1 MAAEPLAYGTGK
13 RKCSIA
19 RVYLRTGSGRILVN
33 QRPVEDYF
41 PRDTYRNWVAQPLL
55 ATEQGKNFDVDA
67 RVKGGGLS
75 GQAAAVRLGIAR
87 ALSEK
92 DSRLRPEL
100 KRRGFLTRDARRKER
115 KKYGQPGARKRF
127 QYSKR

>member
-1 MAAEPLAYGTGK
+1 MPDPLAYGTGK
-13 RKCSIA
+13 RKSSIA
-19 RVYLRTGSGRILVN
+19 RVYLRSGSGQILVN
-33 QRPVEDYF
+33 QRPLADYF
-41 PRDTYRNWVAQPLL
+41 PRETYQNWVTQPLL
-55 ATEQGKNFDVDA
+55 ATDQGSAVDVDA

-87 ALSEK
+87 ALS
-92 DSRLRPEL
+92 DNDARLRPEL

>member
-1 MAAEPLAYGTGK
+1 MSAPVAYGTGK

-19 RVYLRTGSGRILVN
+19 RVYLREGEGHILVN
-33 QRPVEDYF
+33 HRSLAEYF
-41 PRDTYRNWVAQPLL
+41 PRETNRNLVVQPLL
-55 ATEQGKNFDVDA
+55 ATEQGKRFDVDA

-87 ALSEK
+87 ALS
-92 DSRLRPEL
+92 DSDARLRPEL

>member
-1 MAAEPLAYGTGK
+1 MPDPVAYGTGK
-13 RKCSIA
+13 RKSSIA
-19 RVYLRTGSGRILVN
+19 RVYLRAGSGKILVN
-33 QRPVEDYF
+33 QRAFEDYF
-41 PRDTYRNWVAQPLL
+41 PRDTYQNWVTQPLL
-55 ATEQGKNFDVDA
+55 ATEQGQNFDVDA

-87 ALSEK
+87 ALSES
-92 DSRLRPEL
+92 DARLRPEL

>member
-1 MAAEPLAYGTGK
+1 MPQPLAYGTGK

-19 RVYLRTGSGRILVN
+19 RVYLRSGSGQILVN
-33 QRPVEDYF
+33 RRPFEEYF
-41 PRDTYRNWVAQPLL
+41 PRDTYQGWVTQPLL
-55 ATEQGKNFDVDA
+55 ATEQAKNFDVDA

-87 ALSEK
+87 ALSES
-92 DSRLRPEL
+92 DARLRPEL

>member
-1 MAAEPLAYGTGK
+1 M
-13 RKCSIA
+13 
-19 RVYLRTGSGRILVN
+19 YLRSGSGEILIN
-33 QRPVEDYF
+33 QRPLSEYF
-41 PRDTYRNWVAQPLL
+41 PRDTYQNWVTQPLL
-55 ATEQGKNFDVDA
+55 ATEQGTAVDVDA

-87 ALSEK
+87 ALS
-92 DSRLRPEL
+92 DNDARLRPEL

>member
-1 MAAEPLAYGTGK
+1 MPAPIAYGTGK

-19 RVYLRTGSGRILVN
+19 RVFLREGDGQVLVN
-33 QRPVEDYF
+33 HRPLEDYF
-41 PRDTYRNWVAQPLL
+41 PRETYRNLVTQPLL
-55 ATEQGKNFDVDA
+55 ATDQGKALNVDA

-87 ALSEK
+87 ALSEN

-100 KRRGFLTRDARRKER
+100 KRRGFLPRDARRKER

>member
-1 MAAEPLAYGTGK
+1 MPQPLAYGTGK

-19 RVYLRTGSGRILVN
+19 RVYLRSGSGRILVN
-33 QRPVEDYF
+33 HRDFEEYF
-41 PRDTYRNWVAQPLL
+41 PRTTYQNWVTQPLA
-55 ATEQGKNFDVDA
+55 ATEQSKNFDVDA

-87 ALSEK
+87 ALS
-92 DSRLRPEL
+92 DSDNRLRPEL

>member
-1 MAAEPLAYGTGK
+1 MPEPVAYGTGK

-19 RVYLRTGSGRILVN
+19 RVYLRTGSGKILVN
-33 QRPVEDYF
+33 RRPLDDYF
-41 PRDTYRNWVAQPLL
+41 PRNTDRNQVTQPLL
-55 ATEQGKNFDVDA
+55 ATEQARNFDVDA
-67 RVKGGGLS
+67 RVRGGGLS

-87 ALSEK
+87 ALSES
-92 DSRLRPEL
+92 DAQLRPEL

>member
-1 MAAEPLAYGTGK
+1 MPAPIAYGTGK

-19 RVYLRTGSGRILVN
+19 RVFLREGDGQVLVN
-33 QRPVEDYF
+33 HRPLEDYF
-41 PRDTYRNWVAQPLL
+41 PRETYRNLVTQPLL
-55 ATEQGKNFDVDA
+55 ATDQGKALNVDA

-87 ALSEK
+87 ALSEN

>member
-1 MAAEPLAYGTGK
+1 MTEPLAYGTGK
-13 RKCSIA
+13 RKSSIA
-19 RVYLRTGSGRILVN
+19 RVYLRNGSGEILVN
-33 QRPVEDYF
+33 QRPLADYF
-41 PRDTYRNWVAQPLL
+41 PRETYQNWVTQPLL
-55 ATEQGKNFDVDA
+55 ATDQGSAVDIDA

-87 ALSEK
+87 ALS
-92 DSRLRPEL
+92 DNDARLRPEL

>member
-1 MAAEPLAYGTGK
+1 MPAPLAYGTGK

-19 RVYLRTGSGRILVN
+19 RVFLRAGTGQILVN
-33 QRPVEDYF
+33 RRPLEDYF
-41 PRDTYRNWVAQPLL
+41 PRDTYRNWVTQPLL
-55 ATEQGKNFDVDA
+55 ATDKGKAVDVDA

-87 ALSEK
+87 ALSA
-92 DSRLRPEL
+92 DDARLRPEL

>member
-1 MAAEPLAYGTGK
+1 MPQPLAYGTGK

-19 RVYLRTGSGRILVN
+19 RVYLRSGTGRILVN
-33 QRPVEDYF
+33 HRDFEEYF
-41 PRDTYRNWVAQPLL
+41 PRTTYQNWVTQPLA

-87 ALSEK
+87 ALS
-92 DSRLRPEL
+92 DSDNRLRPEL

>member
-1 MAAEPLAYGTGK
+1 MPRPVAYGTGK

-19 RVYLRTGSGRILVN
+19 RVYLRRGSGRILVN
-33 QRPVEDYF
+33 QRSLEDYF
-41 PRDTYRNWVAQPLL
+41 PRDTCRNCVTEPLL
-55 ATEQGKNFDVDA
+55 ATDQGGNFDVDA

-87 ALSEK
+87 ALS
-92 DSRLRPEL
+92 DSDAKLRPEL

>member
-1 MAAEPLAYGTGK
+1 MSEPLAYGTGK
-13 RKCSIA
+13 RKSSIA
-19 RVYLRTGSGRILVN
+19 RVYLRNGSGEILVN
-33 QRPVEDYF
+33 HRPLADYF
-41 PRDTYRNWVAQPLL
+41 PRETYQNWVTQPLL
-55 ATEQGKNFDVDA
+55 ATDQGSAVDIDA

-87 ALSEK
+87 ALS
-92 DSRLRPEL
+92 DNDARLRPEL

>member
-1 MAAEPLAYGTGK
+1 MPKPIAYGTGK

-19 RVYLRTGSGRILVN
+19 RIFLRSGSGRVFVN
-33 QRPVEDYF
+33 HRPVKEYF
-41 PRDTYRNWVAQPLL
+41 PRDTWQSLVVQPLL
-55 ATEQGKNFDVDA
+55 AVEQGKKFDVDA
-67 RVKGGGLS
+67 RVRGGGLS

-87 ALSEK
+87 ALSES
-92 DSRLRPEL
+92 DAELRPEL

-115 KKYGQPGARKRF
+115 KKYGQPGARKKF

>member
-1 MAAEPLAYGTGK
+1 MSGPLAYGTGK
-13 RKCSIA
+13 RKSSIA
-19 RVYLRTGSGRILVN
+19 RVYLRSGSGQILVN
-33 QRPVEDYF
+33 QRPLADYF
-41 PRDTYRNWVAQPLL
+41 PRETYQNWVTQPLL
-55 ATEQGKNFDVDA
+55 ATEQGNAVDVDA

-87 ALSEK
+87 ALS
-92 DSRLRPEL
+92 DNDARLRPEL

>member
-1 MAAEPLAYGTGK
+1 MT
-13 RKCSIA
+13 
-19 RVYLRTGSGRILVN
+19 
-33 QRPVEDYF
+33 DYF
-41 PRDTYRNWVAQPLL
+41 PRETYQNWVTQPLL
-55 ATEQGKNFDVDA
+55 ATDQGQAIDVDA

-87 ALSEK
+87 ALSDN

>member
-1 MAAEPLAYGTGK
+1 MSEPLAYGTGK
-13 RKCSIA
+13 RKSSIA
-19 RVYLRTGSGRILVN
+19 RVYLRNGSGEILVN
-33 QRPVEDYF
+33 HRPLADYF
-41 PRDTYRNWVAQPLL
+41 PREAYQNWVIQPLL
-55 ATEQGKNFDVDA
+55 ATDQGSAVDIDA

-87 ALSEK
+87 ALS
-92 DSRLRPEL
+92 DNDARLRPEL

>member
-1 MAAEPLAYGTGK
+1 MPEPVAYGTGK

-19 RVYLRTGSGRILVN
+19 RVYLRDGTGQIHVN
-33 QRPVEDYF
+33 RRPLEDYF
-41 PRDTYRNWVAQPLL
+41 PRDTYRNWVTQPLL
-55 ATEQGKNFDVDA
+55 ATDQGARFDVDA

-87 ALSEK
+87 ALSETN
-92 DSRLRPEL
+92 SRLRPEL

>member
-1 MAAEPLAYGTGK
+1 MPQPLSYGTGK

-19 RVYLRTGSGRILVN
+19 RVFLRPGSGEILIN
-33 QRPVEDYF
+33 QRPLADYF
-41 PRDTYRNWVAQPLL
+41 PRNAWQGLVSQPLL
-55 ATEQGKNFDVDA
+55 AVEQGSQYDVDA
-67 RVKGGGLS
+67 RVRGGGLS

-87 ALSEK
+87 ALSES
-92 DSRLRPEL
+92 DTELRPEL

-115 KKYGQPGARKRF
+115 KKYGQPGARKKF

>member
-1 MAAEPLAYGTGK
+1 MPHPLAYGTGK

-19 RVYLRTGSGRILVN
+19 RVFLRNGDGQILIN
-33 QRPVEDYF
+33 HRTLDDYF
-41 PRDTYRNWVAQPLL
+41 PRQTYRNWVNQPLQ
-55 ATEQGKNFDVDA
+55 ATERSKNFDVDA
-67 RVKGGGLS
+67 RVRGGGLS

-87 ALSEK
+87 ALSEA
-92 DSRLRPEL
+92 DNALRPEL

>member
-1 MAAEPLAYGTGK
+1 MPAPIAYGSGK

-19 RVYLRTGSGRILVN
+19 RVFLREGDGQVLVN
-33 QRPVEDYF
+33 HRPLEDYF
-41 PRDTYRNWVAQPLL
+41 PRETYRNLVTQPLL
-55 ATEQGKNFDVDA
+55 ATDQGKALNVDA

-87 ALSEK
+87 ALSEN

-100 KRRGFLTRDARRKER
+100 KE
-115 KKYGQPGARKRF
+115 YGQPGARKRF

>member
-1 MAAEPLAYGTGK
+1 MPAPLAYGTGK

-19 RVYLRTGSGRILVN
+19 RVYLRTGTGEILVN
-33 QRPVEDYF
+33 HRKLADYF
-41 PRDTYRNWVAQPLL
+41 PRDTYQNWVTQPLL
-55 ATEQGKNFDVDA
+55 ATDQGKAVDVDA

-87 ALSEK
+87 ALSEN
-92 DSRLRPEL
+92 DARLRPEL

>member
-1 MAAEPLAYGTGK
+1 MSAPVAYGTGK

-19 RVYLRTGSGRILVN
+19 RVYLRLGAGEILVN
-33 QRPVEDYF
+33 RRPLSEYF
-41 PRDTYRNWVAQPLL
+41 PRDAYQSWVTQPLL
-55 ATEQGKNFDVDA
+55 ATEQAKKFDVDA

-87 ALSEK
+87 ALSES
-92 DSRLRPEL
+92 DARLRPEL